1 MTKHPATNKK
11 DKRTLLIEN
20 SEFITKIELGT
31 SLKESL
37 EMSAGKNGTMIVKNV
52 PCTILN
58 RENQNGRVYST
69 EIMQVAISEAKQ
81 LHLFEQ
87 KQLLSQADEH
97 PEGSFVAPSHASH
110 VVINAYIKP
119 NVKIVVEGAEEQH
132 DVLFMDWEVL
142 NTQEGKNLRALLEA
156 ECSIGTSIR
165 GVGDLKGKSVE
176 NYSILGVDIV
186 GNPSSSTYTRMPV
199 SESVKVEVK
208 DPRDLKE
215 TFTISTSSTNVVR
228 DLEAAARIQEQLDSI
243 GYGTVTKTST
253 KVDEETDPKTGA
265 QTSITTLEA
274 ETSDDVADLDQAL
287 MMAKNAMLNGTVNV
301 DSITIENIK
310 EEEPKESACNG
321 NEKALK
327 EEEFDILTAI
337 EDLSGNVIKNPTE
350 EQCIVLAK
358 ELRKNLNNPNYHK
371 SLLSLARTCKERG
384 FGKDLVDYAKGVKFG
399 VNDEY
404 LPTKLK
410 EEDRDNDE
418 ERYGTCSWCGE
429 EFPLSDLKKEKDLGY
444 VCNHCAKGIESREG
458 PLSWEN
464 EYVPESAMNEGVDK
478 LKDAISAI
486 MYNEGLTLEQACRKF
501 CEQHENIPYDYVLE
515 YMRPTVTE
523 AKEENKEDPNTG
535 KKFVL
540 KTPAGF
546 VAMDGNALVFKDDP
560 KEALHFIVGK
570 EESGLVHLSGVE
582 KILDT
587 MGVYDVEK
595 YYRKEVT
602 DISAPEEGNGVE
614 PVEEG
619 LLGGTVGAAAGGAI
633 GGAVAGPLG
642 ALSGAASGYSLGSSI
657 GDDLS
662 SDDKQEST
670 LEEGDSKFSAKIK
683 MTKEDGT
690 ESSEELPITS
700 TEMSSVLNEVANH
713 WKQKS
718 ESGKGRV
725 DITVVDNTTGQ
736 SFMYNP
742 QSNSLDPIQQ
752 QVQQEAFSGQD
763 AVEQNNNT
771 LSVKV
776 DDNNTVAKEFDNP
789 VQASVAKA
797 GLEQGKLDGDVMM
810 TEAGDPIGV
819 DLTTD
824 QTYNGKLGPVPYT
837 LWFKCTDN
845 NFDLLDSDLKKLYD
859 KRVIWNWDQ
868 HSSMPN
874 VLYVT
879 GLNEQGCNALLNN
892 LRKMGNKLVSEDFMQ
907 VEDESVKEADSEKN
921 IDKTNNRYED
931 VVPGWYA
938 AAEGIGV
945 TGPFASEEEAWRGL
959 EDVRDYVTVEYIDPA
974 ELEEKLY
981 TNPSEPSD
989 PYVDTPL
996 NDSTE
1001 SMKEEKVKVVLS
1013 DLNWDEQGLV
1023 DSYDPEANEFH
1034 EYVNNLPD
1042 TITLDMDTKE
1052 FDNDDPSA
1060 VKQSILNAAKK
1071 RGYNVADAVIQ
1082 SIE

>member
-20 SEFITKIELGT
+20 SEFTTKIELGT

-215 TFTISTSSTNVVR
+215 TFTVSTSSTNVVR

-310 EEEPKESACNG
+310 EEEPKESAPVKD
-321 NEKALK
+321 EK
-327 EEEFDILTAI
+327 E
-337 EDLSGNVIKNPTE
+337 
-350 EQCIVLAK
+350 
-358 ELRKNLNNPNYHK
+358 
-371 SLLSLARTCKERG
+371 
-384 FGKDLVDYAKGVKFG
+384 
-399 VNDEY
+399 
-404 LPTKLK
+404 LK
-410 EEDRDNDE
+410 EEDHDDDE
-418 ERYGTCSWCGE
+418 ERYGKCSWCGE
-429 EFPLSDLKKEKDLGY
+429 EFPLSDLKKEKNLGY

-501 CEQHENIPYDYVLE
+501 CEQHENIPYEYVLE

-523 AKEENKEDPNTG
+523 AKEENKEDPNAG

-642 ALSGAASGYSLGSSI
+642 ALSGAASGYSLGSNI

-725 DITVVDNTTGQ
+725 DIMVVDNTTGQ

-859 KRVIWNWDQ
+859 KRVIWNWAQ

-879 GLNEQGCNALLNN
+879 GLNEQDCNRLLNN

-907 VEDESVKEADSEKN
+907 VKDESVKEADSEKN

-981 TNPSEPSD
+981 KNPSEPSD
-989 PYVDTPL
+989 PYVDAPL

-1052 FDNDDPSA
+1052 FDNDDPNA

>member
-11 DKRTLLIEN
+11 DKRILLIEK
-20 SEFITKIELGT
+20 SEFTTTIELGT

-58 RENQNGRVYST
+58 RENQNGRIYST
-69 EIMQVAISEAKQ
+69 EIMQAAISEAKQ

-165 GVGDLKGKSVE
+165 GVGDLKGKRVE

-215 TFTISTSSTNVVR
+215 TFTVSTSSTNVVR

-310 EEEPKESACNG
+310 EEEPKESAPVKD
-321 NEKALK
+321 EK
-327 EEEFDILTAI
+327 E
-337 EDLSGNVIKNPTE
+337 
-350 EQCIVLAK
+350 
-358 ELRKNLNNPNYHK
+358 
-371 SLLSLARTCKERG
+371 
-384 FGKDLVDYAKGVKFG
+384 
-399 VNDEY
+399 
-404 LPTKLK
+404 LK

-418 ERYGTCSWCGE
+418 ERYGKCSWCGE
-429 EFPLSDLKKEKDLGY
+429 EFPLSDLKKEKNLGY

-501 CEQHENIPYDYVLE
+501 CEQHENIPYEYVLE

-523 AKEENKEDPNTG
+523 AKEENKEDPNAG

-619 LLGGTVGAAAGGAI
+619 LLGGAVGAAAGGAI
-633 GGAVAGPLG
+633 GNVIAGPLG

-657 GDDLS
+657 GNDLS

-690 ESSEELPITS
+690 ESNEELPITS

-725 DITVVDNTTGQ
+725 DIVVVDNTTGQ

-879 GLNEQGCNALLNN
+879 GLNEQDCNRLLNN
-892 LRKMGNKLVSEDFMQ
+892 LRKMGNKLVSEDFMR
-907 VEDESVKEADSEKN
+907 VKDESVKEADSEKN
-921 IDKTNNRYED
+921 INKTNNRYED

-981 TNPSEPSD
+981 KNPSEPSD
-989 PYVDTPL
+989 PYVDAPL

-1001 SMKEEKVKVVLS
+1001 SMKEEKVKVILS

-1052 FDNDDPSA
+1052 FDNDDPNA

>member
-11 DKRTLLIEN
+11 DKRILLIEN
-20 SEFITKIELGT
+20 SEFTTKIELGT

-215 TFTISTSSTNVVR
+215 TFTVSTSSTNVVR
-228 DLEAAARIQEQLDSI
+228 DLEAAARIQEQLDAI

-310 EEEPKESACNG
+310 EEEPKESAPVKD
-321 NEKALK
+321 EK
-327 EEEFDILTAI
+327 E
-337 EDLSGNVIKNPTE
+337 
-350 EQCIVLAK
+350 
-358 ELRKNLNNPNYHK
+358 
-371 SLLSLARTCKERG
+371 
-384 FGKDLVDYAKGVKFG
+384 
-399 VNDEY
+399 
-404 LPTKLK
+404 LK

-418 ERYGTCSWCGE
+418 ERYGKCSWCGE

-501 CEQHENIPYDYVLE
+501 CEQHENIPYEYVLE

-523 AKEENKEDPNTG
+523 AKEENKEDPNAG

-642 ALSGAASGYSLGSSI
+642 ALSGAASGYSLGSSV

-670 LEEGDSKFSAKIK
+670 LEEGDNKFSAKIK

-742 QSNSLDPIQQ
+742 QSNSLDLIQQ

-797 GLEQGKLDGDVMM
+797 GLEQGKLDGNVMM
-810 TEAGDPIGV
+810 SEAGDPIGV

-879 GLNEQGCNALLNN
+879 GLNEQDCNRLLNN
-892 LRKMGNKLVSEDFMQ
+892 LRKMGNKLVGEDFMQ
-907 VEDESVKEADSEKN
+907 VKDESVKEADSEKN

-981 TNPSEPSD
+981 KNPSEPSD
-989 PYVDTPL
+989 PYVDAPL

-1023 DSYDPEANEFH
+1023 DSYDPEVNEFH

-1052 FDNDDPSA
+1052 FDNDDPNA

>member
-20 SEFITKIELGT
+20 SEFTTKIELGT

-215 TFTISTSSTNVVR
+215 TFTVSTSSTNVVR

-310 EEEPKESACNG
+310 EEEPKESAPVKD
-321 NEKALK
+321 EK
-327 EEEFDILTAI
+327 E
-337 EDLSGNVIKNPTE
+337 
-350 EQCIVLAK
+350 
-358 ELRKNLNNPNYHK
+358 
-371 SLLSLARTCKERG
+371 
-384 FGKDLVDYAKGVKFG
+384 
-399 VNDEY
+399 
-404 LPTKLK
+404 LK

-418 ERYGTCSWCGE
+418 ERYGKCSWCGE
-429 EFPLSDLKKEKDLGY
+429 EFPLSDLKKEKNLGY

-501 CEQHENIPYDYVLE
+501 CEQHENIPYEYVLE

-523 AKEENKEDPNTG
+523 AKEENKEDPNAG

-657 GDDLS
+657 GNDLS

-690 ESSEELPITS
+690 ESNEELPITS

-725 DITVVDNTTGQ
+725 DIMVVDNTTGQ

-859 KRVIWNWDQ
+859 KRVIWNWNQ

-879 GLNEQGCNALLNN
+879 GLNEQDCNRLLNN
-892 LRKMGNKLVSEDFMQ
+892 LRKMGNKLVGEDFMQ
-907 VEDESVKEADSEKN
+907 VKDESVKEADSEKN

-1023 DSYDPEANEFH
+1023 DSYDPEVNEFH

>member
-20 SEFITKIELGT
+20 SEFTTKIELGT

-215 TFTISTSSTNVVR
+215 TFTVSTSSTNVVR
-228 DLEAAARIQEQLDSI
+228 DLEAAARIQEQLDAI

-310 EEEPKESACNG
+310 EEEPKESAPIKD
-321 NEKALK
+321 EK
-327 EEEFDILTAI
+327 E
-337 EDLSGNVIKNPTE
+337 
-350 EQCIVLAK
+350 
-358 ELRKNLNNPNYHK
+358 
-371 SLLSLARTCKERG
+371 
-384 FGKDLVDYAKGVKFG
+384 
-399 VNDEY
+399 
-404 LPTKLK
+404 LK

-418 ERYGTCSWCGE
+418 ERYGKCSWCGE

-444 VCNHCAKGIESREG
+444 VCNRCAKGIESREG
-458 PLSWEN
+458 PLDFSD
-464 EYVPESAMNEGVDK
+464 EYIPESKMPK
-478 LKDAISAI
+478 S
-486 MYNEGLTLEQACRKF
+486 T
-501 CEQHENIPYDYVLE
+501 P
-515 YMRPTVTE
+515 VTE

-619 LLGGTVGAAAGGAI
+619 LLGGALGAAAGGVA
-633 GGAVAGPLG
+633 GGALGGPLG
-642 ALSGAASGYSLGSSI
+642 ALSGAASGYSLGSNI

-690 ESSEELPITS
+690 ESNEELPITS
-700 TEMSSVLNEVANH
+700 TEMSSVLNEVSNH

-752 QVQQEAFSGQD
+752 QVQQEAFSGQN

-797 GLEQGKLDGDVMM
+797 GLEQGKLNGDIMM
-810 TEAGDPIGV
+810 SEAGDPIGV

-859 KRVIWNWDQ
+859 KNVIWNWDK
-868 HSSMPN
+868 HHSMPN

-879 GLNEQGCNALLNN
+879 GLNEQGCNTLLNN
-892 LRKMGNKLVSEDFMQ
+892 LRKMGNKLVGEDFMQ
-907 VEDESVKEADSEKN
+907 VKDESVKEADSEKN
-921 IDKTNNRYED
+921 IDKANNRYED
-931 VVPGWYA
+931 VAPGWYA
-938 AAEGIGV
+938 AAEGIGI
-945 TGPFASEEEAWRGL
+945 TGPFASEEEAWSGL

-981 TNPSEPSD
+981 KNPSEPSD
-989 PYVDTPL
+989 PYVDAPL

-1052 FDNDDPSA
+1052 FDNDDPNA

>member
-20 SEFITKIELGT
+20 SEFTTKIELGT

-215 TFTISTSSTNVVR
+215 TFTVSTSSTNVVR
-228 DLEAAARIQEQLDSI
+228 NLEAAARIQEQLDAI

-310 EEEPKESACNG
+310 EEEPKESAPVKD
-321 NEKALK
+321 EK
-327 EEEFDILTAI
+327 E
-337 EDLSGNVIKNPTE
+337 
-350 EQCIVLAK
+350 
-358 ELRKNLNNPNYHK
+358 
-371 SLLSLARTCKERG
+371 
-384 FGKDLVDYAKGVKFG
+384 
-399 VNDEY
+399 
-404 LPTKLK
+404 LK

-418 ERYGTCSWCGE
+418 ERYGKCSWCGE
-429 EFPLSDLKKEKDLGY
+429 EFPLSDLKKEKDMGY
-444 VCNHCAKGIESREG
+444 LCNQCVKGIESREG
-458 PLSWEN
+458 SLDFSD
-464 EYVPESAMNEGVDK
+464 EYIPESKMPK
-478 LKDAISAI
+478 
-486 MYNEGLTLEQACRKF
+486 TT
-501 CEQHENIPYDYVLE
+501 P
-515 YMRPTVTE
+515 VTE
-523 AKEENKEDPNTG
+523 AKEENKEDPNAG

-662 SDDKQEST
+662 SDNKQEST

-690 ESSEELPITS
+690 ESNEELPITS

-725 DITVVDNTTGQ
+725 DIMVVDNTTGQ

-797 GLEQGKLDGDVMM
+797 GLEQGKLDGNVMM
-810 TEAGDPIGV
+810 SEAGDPIGV

-879 GLNEQGCNALLNN
+879 GLNEQGCNTLLNN

-907 VEDESVKEADSEKN
+907 VKDESVKEADSEKN
-921 IDKTNNRYED
+921 INKTNNRYED

-981 TNPSEPSD
+981 KNPSEPSD

-1023 DSYDPEANEFH
+1023 DSYDPEVNEFH

-1052 FDNDDPSA
+1052 FDNDDPNA

>member
-20 SEFITKIELGT
+20 SEFTTKIELGT

-215 TFTISTSSTNVVR
+215 TFTVSTSSTNVVR

-310 EEEPKESACNG
+310 EEEPKESAPVKD
-321 NEKALK
+321 EK
-327 EEEFDILTAI
+327 E
-337 EDLSGNVIKNPTE
+337 
-350 EQCIVLAK
+350 
-358 ELRKNLNNPNYHK
+358 
-371 SLLSLARTCKERG
+371 
-384 FGKDLVDYAKGVKFG
+384 
-399 VNDEY
+399 
-404 LPTKLK
+404 LK

-418 ERYGTCSWCGE
+418 ERYGKCSWCGE
-429 EFPLSDLKKEKDLGY
+429 EFPLSDLKKEKNLGY
-444 VCNHCAKGIESREG
+444 VCNRCAKGIESREG

-501 CEQHENIPYDYVLE
+501 CEQHENIPHDYVLE

-523 AKEENKEDPNTG
+523 AKEENKEDPNAG

-642 ALSGAASGYSLGSSI
+642 ALSGAASGYSLGSNI

-725 DITVVDNTTGQ
+725 DIMVVDNTTGQ

-810 TEAGDPIGV
+810 TEAGDPISV

-859 KRVIWNWDQ
+859 KRVIWNWAQ

-879 GLNEQGCNALLNN
+879 GLNEQDCNRLLNN
-892 LRKMGNKLVSEDFMQ
+892 LRKMGNKLVGEDFMQ
-907 VEDESVKEADSEKN
+907 VKDESVKEADSEKN
-921 IDKTNNRYED
+921 INKTNNRYED

-1052 FDNDDPSA
+1052 FDNDDPNA

>member
-20 SEFITKIELGT
+20 SEFTTKIELGT

-215 TFTISTSSTNVVR
+215 TFTVSTSSTNVVR

-310 EEEPKESACNG
+310 EEEPKESAPVKD
-321 NEKALK
+321 EK
-327 EEEFDILTAI
+327 E
-337 EDLSGNVIKNPTE
+337 
-350 EQCIVLAK
+350 
-358 ELRKNLNNPNYHK
+358 
-371 SLLSLARTCKERG
+371 
-384 FGKDLVDYAKGVKFG
+384 
-399 VNDEY
+399 
-404 LPTKLK
+404 LK

-418 ERYGTCSWCGE
+418 ERYGKCSWCGE
-429 EFPLSDLKKEKDLGY
+429 EFPLSDLKKEKNLGY

-478 LKDAISAI
+478 LKDAIFAI

-501 CEQHENIPYDYVLE
+501 CEQHENIPYEYVLE

-523 AKEENKEDPNTG
+523 AKEENKEDPNAG

-602 DISAPEEGNGVE
+602 DISAPEKGNGVE

-657 GDDLS
+657 GNDLS

-690 ESSEELPITS
+690 ESNEELPITS

-725 DITVVDNTTGQ
+725 DIMVVDNTTGQ

-763 AVEQNNNT
+763 TVEQNNNT

-797 GLEQGKLDGDVMM
+797 GLEQGKLDGDIMM

-859 KRVIWNWDQ
+859 KRVIWNWNQ

-879 GLNEQGCNALLNN
+879 GLNERGCNTLLNN
-892 LRKMGNKLVSEDFMQ
+892 LRKMGNKLVGEDFMQ
-907 VEDESVKEADSEKN
+907 VKDESVKEADSEKN
-921 IDKTNNRYED
+921 INKTNNRYED

-981 TNPSEPSD
+981 KNPSEPSD

-1052 FDNDDPSA
+1052 FDNDDPNA

>member
-20 SEFITKIELGT
+20 SEFTTKIELGT

-215 TFTISTSSTNVVR
+215 TFTVSTSSTNVVR

-310 EEEPKESACNG
+310 EEEPKESAPVKD
-321 NEKALK
+321 EK
-327 EEEFDILTAI
+327 E
-337 EDLSGNVIKNPTE
+337 
-350 EQCIVLAK
+350 
-358 ELRKNLNNPNYHK
+358 
-371 SLLSLARTCKERG
+371 
-384 FGKDLVDYAKGVKFG
+384 
-399 VNDEY
+399 
-404 LPTKLK
+404 LK

-418 ERYGTCSWCGE
+418 ERYGKCSWCGE
-429 EFPLSDLKKEKDLGY
+429 EFPLSDLKKEKNLGY

-501 CEQHENIPYDYVLE
+501 CEQHENIPYEYVLE

-523 AKEENKEDPNTG
+523 AKEENKEDPNAG

-642 ALSGAASGYSLGSSI
+642 ALSGAASGYSLGSNI

-690 ESSEELPITS
+690 ESNEELPITS

-725 DITVVDNTTGQ
+725 DIMVVDNTTGQ

-859 KRVIWNWDQ
+859 KRVIWNWAQ

-879 GLNEQGCNALLNN
+879 GLNEQDCNRLLNN
-892 LRKMGNKLVSEDFMQ
+892 LRKMGNKLVGEDFMQ
-907 VEDESVKEADSEKN
+907 VKDESVKEADSEKN
-921 IDKTNNRYED
+921 INKTNNRYED

-981 TNPSEPSD
+981 KNPSEPSD

-1001 SMKEEKVKVVLS
+1001 SIKEEKVKVVLS

-1052 FDNDDPSA
+1052 FDNDDPNA

>member
-20 SEFITKIELGT
+20 SEFTTKIELGT

-37 EMSAGKNGTMIVKNV
+37 EMSAGKNGTMIVRNV

-215 TFTISTSSTNVVR
+215 TFTVSTSSTNVVR

-310 EEEPKESACNG
+310 EEEPKESAPVK
-321 NEKALK
+321 NEKELK
-327 EEEFDILTAI
+327 EDNTGYIQHIMNNRDKLSAKQLQRFEELRRNFENGII
-337 EDLSGNVIKNPTE
+337 GEEDLKVFANSCG
-350 EQCIVLAK
+350 
-358 ELRKNLNNPNYHK
+358 
-371 SLLSLARTCKERG
+371 
-384 FGKDLVDYAKGVKFG
+384 
-399 VNDEY
+399 
-404 LPTKLK
+404 LPAL
-410 EEDRDNDE
+410 DDDE
-418 ERYGTCSWCGE
+418 ERYGTCSWCGDVLPVSE
-429 EFPLSDLKKEKDLGY
+429 LRKEKDMGY
-444 VCNHCAKGIESREG
+444 LCNHCAKGIESREG

-501 CEQHENIPYDYVLE
+501 CEQHENIPYEYVLE

-523 AKEENKEDPNTG
+523 AKEENKEDPNAG

-602 DISAPEEGNGVE
+602 DISAPEKGNGVE

-657 GDDLS
+657 GNDLS
-662 SDDKQEST
+662 SDDKQESK

-690 ESSEELPITS
+690 ESNEELPITS
-700 TEMSSVLNEVANH
+700 TEMSSVLNEVSNH

-797 GLEQGKLDGDVMM
+797 GLEQGKLDGNVMM
-810 TEAGDPIGV
+810 SEAGDPIGV

-879 GLNEQGCNALLNN
+879 GLNEQDCNRLLNN

-907 VEDESVKEADSEKN
+907 VTDESVKEADSEKN

-974 ELEEKLY
+974 ELAEKLY

-1052 FDNDDPSA
+1052 FDNDDPNA

>member
-20 SEFITKIELGT
+20 SEFTTKIELGT

-215 TFTISTSSTNVVR
+215 TFTVSTSSTNVVR

-310 EEEPKESACNG
+310 EEEPKESAPIKD
-321 NEKALK
+321 EK
-327 EEEFDILTAI
+327 E
-337 EDLSGNVIKNPTE
+337 
-350 EQCIVLAK
+350 
-358 ELRKNLNNPNYHK
+358 
-371 SLLSLARTCKERG
+371 
-384 FGKDLVDYAKGVKFG
+384 
-399 VNDEY
+399 
-404 LPTKLK
+404 LK

-418 ERYGTCSWCGE
+418 ERYGKCSWCGE
-429 EFPLSDLKKEKDLGY
+429 EFPLSDLKKEKNLGY

-523 AKEENKEDPNTG
+523 AKEENKEDPNAG

-690 ESSEELPITS
+690 ESNEELPITS
-700 TEMSSVLNEVANH
+700 TEMSSVLNEVSNH

-824 QTYNGKLGPVPYT
+824 QTYNGKLGSVPYT

-845 NFDLLDSDLKKLYD
+845 NFALLDSDLKKLYD

-879 GLNEQGCNALLNN
+879 GLNEQSCNALLNN

-907 VEDESVKEADSEKN
+907 VQDESVKEADSEKN

-981 TNPSEPSD
+981 KNPSEPSD

>member
-20 SEFITKIELGT
+20 SEFTTKIELGT

-215 TFTISTSSTNVVR
+215 TFTVSTSSTNVVR

-310 EEEPKESACNG
+310 EEEPKESAPVKD
-321 NEKALK
+321 EK
-327 EEEFDILTAI
+327 E
-337 EDLSGNVIKNPTE
+337 
-350 EQCIVLAK
+350 
-358 ELRKNLNNPNYHK
+358 
-371 SLLSLARTCKERG
+371 
-384 FGKDLVDYAKGVKFG
+384 
-399 VNDEY
+399 
-404 LPTKLK
+404 LK

-418 ERYGTCSWCGE
+418 ERYGKCSWCGE
-429 EFPLSDLKKEKDLGY
+429 EFPLSDLKKEKNLGY

-501 CEQHENIPYDYVLE
+501 CEQHENIPYEYVLE

-523 AKEENKEDPNTG
+523 AKEENKEDPNAG

-657 GDDLS
+657 GNDLS

-690 ESSEELPITS
+690 ESNEELPITS

-725 DITVVDNTTGQ
+725 DIMVVDNTTGQ

-859 KRVIWNWDQ
+859 KRVIWNWNQ

-879 GLNEQGCNALLNN
+879 GLNEQDCNRLLNN
-892 LRKMGNKLVSEDFMQ
+892 LRKMGNKLVGEDFMQ
-907 VEDESVKEADSEKN
+907 VKDESVKEADSEKN

-1013 DLNWDEQGLV
+1013 NLNWDEQGLV
-1023 DSYDPEANEFH
+1023 DSYDPEVNEFH

>member
-20 SEFITKIELGT
+20 SEFTTKIELGT

-215 TFTISTSSTNVVR
+215 TFTVSTSSTNVVR

-310 EEEPKESACNG
+310 EEEPKESAPVKD
-321 NEKALK
+321 EK
-327 EEEFDILTAI
+327 E
-337 EDLSGNVIKNPTE
+337 
-350 EQCIVLAK
+350 
-358 ELRKNLNNPNYHK
+358 
-371 SLLSLARTCKERG
+371 
-384 FGKDLVDYAKGVKFG
+384 
-399 VNDEY
+399 
-404 LPTKLK
+404 LK

-418 ERYGTCSWCGE
+418 ERYGKCSWCGE
-429 EFPLSDLKKEKDLGY
+429 EFPLSDLKKEKNLGY

-501 CEQHENIPYDYVLE
+501 CEQHENIPYEYVLE

-523 AKEENKEDPNTG
+523 AKEENKEDPNAG

-595 YYRKEVT
+595 YYRKEIT

-657 GDDLS
+657 GNDLS

-690 ESSEELPITS
+690 ESNEELPITS

-725 DITVVDNTTGQ
+725 DIMVVDNTTGQ

-859 KRVIWNWDQ
+859 KRVIWNWNQ

-879 GLNEQGCNALLNN
+879 GLNEQDCNRLLNN
-892 LRKMGNKLVSEDFMQ
+892 LRKMGNKLVGEDFMQ
-907 VEDESVKEADSEKN
+907 VKDESVKEADSEKN

-1023 DSYDPEANEFH
+1023 DSYDPEVNEFH

>member
-20 SEFITKIELGT
+20 SEFTTKIELGT

-215 TFTISTSSTNVVR
+215 TFTVSTSSTNVVR

-310 EEEPKESACNG
+310 EEEPKESAPVKD
-321 NEKALK
+321 EK
-327 EEEFDILTAI
+327 E
-337 EDLSGNVIKNPTE
+337 
-350 EQCIVLAK
+350 
-358 ELRKNLNNPNYHK
+358 
-371 SLLSLARTCKERG
+371 
-384 FGKDLVDYAKGVKFG
+384 
-399 VNDEY
+399 
-404 LPTKLK
+404 LK
-410 EEDRDNDE
+410 EEDHDDDE
-418 ERYGTCSWCGE
+418 ERYGKCSWCGE
-429 EFPLSDLKKEKDLGY
+429 EFPLSDLKKEKNLGY
-444 VCNHCAKGIESREG
+444 VCNRCAKGIESREG

-501 CEQHENIPYDYVLE
+501 CEQHENIPYEYVLE

-523 AKEENKEDPNTG
+523 AKEENKEDPNAG

-657 GDDLS
+657 GNDLS

-725 DITVVDNTTGQ
+725 DIMVVDNTTGQ

-752 QVQQEAFSGQD
+752 QVQQEAFSDQD

-810 TEAGDPIGV
+810 TEAGDPISV

-859 KRVIWNWDQ
+859 KRVIWNWAQ

-879 GLNEQGCNALLNN
+879 GLNEQDCNRLLNN

-907 VEDESVKEADSEKN
+907 VKDESVKEADSEKN

-981 TNPSEPSD
+981 KNPSEPSD
-989 PYVDTPL
+989 PYVDAPL

-1052 FDNDDPSA
+1052 FDNDDPNA

>member
-20 SEFITKIELGT
+20 SEFTTKIELGT

-215 TFTISTSSTNVVR
+215 TFTVSTSSTNVVR

-310 EEEPKESACNG
+310 EEEPKESAPVK
-321 NEKALK
+321 NEKELK
-327 EEEFDILTAI
+327 EDNTGYIQHIMNNRDKLSAKQLQRFEELRRNFENGII
-337 EDLSGNVIKNPTE
+337 GEEDLKVFANSCG
-350 EQCIVLAK
+350 
-358 ELRKNLNNPNYHK
+358 
-371 SLLSLARTCKERG
+371 
-384 FGKDLVDYAKGVKFG
+384 
-399 VNDEY
+399 
-404 LPTKLK
+404 LPAL
-410 EEDRDNDE
+410 DDDE
-418 ERYGTCSWCGE
+418 ERYGTCSWCGDVLPVSE
-429 EFPLSDLKKEKDLGY
+429 LRKEKDMGY
-444 VCNHCAKGIESREG
+444 LCNRCAKGLESREG

-501 CEQHENIPYDYVLE
+501 CEQHENIPYEYVLE

-523 AKEENKEDPNTG
+523 AKEENKEDPNAG

-602 DISAPEEGNGVE
+602 DISAPEKGNGVE

-642 ALSGAASGYSLGSSI
+642 ALSGAASGYSLGSNI

-662 SDDKQEST
+662 SDDKQESK

-690 ESSEELPITS
+690 ESNEELPITS
-700 TEMSSVLNEVANH
+700 TEMSSVLNEVSNH

-797 GLEQGKLDGDVMM
+797 GLEQGKLDGNVMM
-810 TEAGDPIGV
+810 SEAGDPIGV

-879 GLNEQGCNALLNN
+879 GLNEQDCNRLLNN

-907 VEDESVKEADSEKN
+907 VTDESVKEADSEKN

-1052 FDNDDPSA
+1052 FDNDDPNA